1 MTNVTFYDRVE
12 DAIAHPEKHQAVG
25 VGAKRFMEKRVNAVD
40 AYAEMDAMR
49 DHGRKIRAHT
59 LKHLDRYLGQFV
71 DNVERLGG
79 TVFFAKDAAEA
90 NLYVTQLAKEKG
102 VKKAIKSKSMVTE
115 EIHLNTALEK
125 AGVTPIESDL
135 GEFIIQLAGEPPSH
149 IIAPVMHRTRQD
161 VGEVFAEKLGI
172 DYTDDPEEL
181 NKVARSY
188 LRKEFLSADM
198 GISGCNFAV
207 AESGTISLVT
217 NEGNARLTTAAPRIH
232 VALMGMER
240 IVPTFEDLG
249 VMLQILARSAT
260 GQKLTVYST
269 LLSGPRR
276 TAEDDGPEE
285 MHVVIL
291 DNGRSRTLGSELAE
305 ILYCIRCGACLNA
318 CPVYQSIGGHAY
330 GGVYPGPVGSV
341 VMPALEGVGP
351 WGDLAHASTL
361 CGACK
366 EVCPVRIDIPKLL
379 LKLRDEGH
387 QAGKTPAWLRIGL
400 SGYKQAANHPTLY
413 GMGMKTA
420 GWVSRLIGN
429 EGWIDKLPAH
439 LKGWTDH
446 RAFPE
451 MAEKSFRQMWKE
463 RKKNQ

>member
-1 MTNVTFYDRVE
+1 MTSPAFYSSLVIRHSTLKMSNVTFYDRVE

-25 VGAKRFMEKRVNAVD
+25 VGAKRFMEKRLNAVD
-40 AYAEMDAMR
+40 AYDEMDAMR

-59 LKHLDRYLGQFV
+59 LKHLDQYLEQFV

-115 EIHLNTALEK
+115 EIHLNDALEQ

-135 GEFIIQLAGEPPSH
+135 GEYIIQLAGERPSH

-161 VGEVFAEKLGI
+161 VGELFAEKLGI
-172 DYTDDPEEL
+172 DYTDDPEAL
-181 NKVARSY
+181 NKVARSN

-276 TAEDDGPEE
+276 LEDGEDDGPEE

-291 DNGRSRTLGSELAE
+291 DNGRSRTLGSELAPKSSTVF
-305 ILYCIRCGACLNA
+305 GA
-318 CPVYQSIGGHAY
+318 
-330 GGVYPGPVGSV
+330 GPV
-341 VMPALEGVGP
+341 
-351 WGDLAHASTL
+351 STL
-361 CGACK
+361 
-366 EVCPVRIDIPKLL
+366 VRSISRSVATPTVGSIPARSARSSCRPSKGWG
-379 LKLRDEGH
+379 RGEIWP
-387 QAGKTPAWLRIGL
+387 TPAPCVALVKR
-400 SGYKQAANHPTLY
+400 SARSVSTFPNCCSSC
-413 GMGMKTA
+413 GMMGIRPVKPRPGCA
-420 GWVSRLIGN
+420 S
-429 EGWIDKLPAH
+429 A
-439 LKGWTDH
+439 
-446 RAFPE
+446 
-451 MAEKSFRQMWKE
+451 
-463 RKKNQ
+463 